1 MAGLSRRLSAI
12 LAVDLAYA
20 NCAPILR
27 GVLNVF
33 IPKHKLK
40 QNQTTRTLQATFF
53 ASWRITSTFPFCI
66 LESLCLL
73 WWLLN
78 NRSLQAGSIIYGPGA
93 ICLFNWAGFLQQKA
107 RKKNNQPTNKKLAI
121 QRCRRKNG
129 SQEHSTSLAP
139 RTISASL
146 QAVWNMVL
154 KIQPCMLESGL

>member
-1 MAGLSRRLSAI
+1 MAGLSRRLSAT

-107 RKKNNQPTNKKLAI
+107 RKKTTNQPT
-121 QRCRRKNG
+121 KNWQYRDAEG
-129 SQEHSTSLAP
+129 KMEVRNTLPHL
-139 RTISASL
+139 L
-146 QAVWNMVL
+146 QGPYLLLCKQYGIWF
-154 KIQPCMLESGL
+154 